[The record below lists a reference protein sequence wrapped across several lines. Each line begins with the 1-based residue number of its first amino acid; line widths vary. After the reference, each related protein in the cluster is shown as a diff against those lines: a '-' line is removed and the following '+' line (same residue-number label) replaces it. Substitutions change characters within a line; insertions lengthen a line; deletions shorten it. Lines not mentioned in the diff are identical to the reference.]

1 MCSIS
6 EQINNKTED
15 EFYRE
20 SDIVV
25 DDCIE
30 ELFNVFVKVFNLSG
44 IQFHDEKDVLSDI
57 LHFEIRENM
66 FVNLKG
72 IIEDYKAGK

>member
-6 EQINNKTED
+6 EQINDKTED

-20 SDIVV
+20 SDVV
-25 DDCIE
+25 IDDCID
-30 ELFNVFVKVFNLSG
+30 ELFNVFVRIFSLNG
-44 IQFHDEKDVLSDI
+44 PEFHDEKDVLSDI

-66 FVNLKG
+66 LVSIKG
-72 IIEDYKAGK
+72 IIEDYKTGE